1 MNTVDILTPVALG
14 PSEHKPLAPRLP
26 SLAGKV
32 LGIRIDR
39 AWQSWWKAADEI
51 ERLARTEL
59 GVRDVVVFD
68 PESRIGRPEEE
79 SAKVASFAR
88 TVDAAVVGL
97 GT

>member
-1 MNTVDILTPVALG
+1 MSAIDILSPVALG
-14 PSEHKPLAPRLP
+14 PSERKPLASRVPA
-26 SLAGKV
+26 LAGKV

-39 AWQSWWKAADEI
+39 AWRSWWQAADEI
-51 ERLARTEL
+51 ALLARSEL

-68 PESRIGRPEEE
+68 PESRIGRPEDE
-79 SAKVASFAR
+79 SAKVLQFAR

>member
-1 MNTVDILTPVALG
+1 MGSIEICSPIALG
-14 PSEHKPLAPRLP
+14 PSESRPLSPRVA
-26 SLAGKV
+26 SLAGGV

-39 AWQSWWKAADEI
+39 AWRSWWQAADEI
-51 ERLARTEL
+51 ERLARERL

-79 SAKVASFAR
+79 SAKVATFAHGL
-88 TVDAAVVGL
+88 DAAIVGL

>member
-1 MNTVDILTPVALG
+1 MSAIDILSPVALG
-14 PSEHKPLAPRLP
+14 PSERKPLAPRVP
-26 SLAGKV
+26 ALAGKV

-39 AWQSWWKAADEI
+39 AWRSWWQAADEI
-51 ERLARTEL
+51 ALLARSER

-68 PESRIGRPEEE
+68 PESRIGRPEDE
-79 SAKVASFAR
+79 SAKVLQFAR